1 MYAQVV
7 VLTYQSPDIDSYTYE
22 IPKELKVEV
31 GQLVEVPFGK
41 RNPTGIVLSISPEIR
56 NSKFEIRN
64 LKKISK
70 IIFNQ
75 PLLLPYQIELL
86 KWMSEYYMAPMVNC
100 FEAAM
105 PPLNAKSLKLN
116 AKLVSSV
123 QLSAFSVQQTLV
135 LVPTIN
141 QIPETLAKFPR
152 AKNYVVYHN
161 ELKLS
166 EKFAAW
172 QKIQSGKADYIFGS
186 RSAIFSPCPNLKEII
201 IYDEHDGAYKD
212 ERSPY
217 FDTLTVAQKIS
228 ALTKAQIKI
237 VDASPKITTY
247 FQLKSYIKMQ
257 MFGVNTKIISMRDEK
272 LRGNFSPISS
282 HLQEELRKKQHILL
296 FLNKKKESG
305 SMFCKNCKFNDYFEK
320 HPEHCPKCKS
330 QDIYFNVLNVDSLR
344 AEVKKITKRLAFP
357 PEARLPLRSEASAK
371 GGSVQRSEIDI
382 QTATVF
388 YSPKINKYDTA
399 VYIQPDSLLNRADLE
414 SVETLYSHI
423 TNLKKIL
430 PENGTLIIQ
439 TYNPDDETLKYSASG
454 NYDSYFKSQLEN
466 RRLLSYPPFALLVK
480 LTIKGKDKEKIG
492 EIARKT
498 FSNLNSTIQPASPA
512 TCVDAGAKRG
522 ERFNAL
528 RPRLASTR
536 ARSEA
541 SDSTISLLGPYNPIF
556 FSKNPTFNIIIKYK
570 LGLYNLQERQKAIKK
585 LSPIFHAIDKGFQIT
600 VEPASLN

>member
-41 RNPTGIVLSISPEIR
+41 RNPTGIVLSISTEIR

-217 FDTLTVAQKIS
+217 YDTLTVAQKI
-228 ALTKAQIKI
+228 AELTKAKIKI
-237 VDASPKITTY
+237 VDPSPKITTY
-247 FQLKSYIKMQ
+247 SALQNHIKIQKFAQKIQVVNMQ
-257 MFGVNTKIISMRDEK
+257 NEK
-272 LRGNFSPISS
+272 VSGRKSPIS
-282 HLQEELRKKQHILL
+282 
-296 FLNKKKESG
+296 F
-305 SMFCKNCKFNDYFEK
+305 
-320 HPEHCPKCKS
+320 
-330 QDIYFNVLNVDSLR
+330 
-344 AEVKKITKRLAFP
+344 
-357 PEARLPLRSEASAK
+357 
-371 GGSVQRSEIDI
+371 
-382 QTATVF
+382 
-388 YSPKINKYDTA
+388 
-399 VYIQPDSLLNRADLE
+399 DLE
-414 SVETLYSHI
+414 EVI
-423 TNLKKIL
+423 RPIL
-430 PENGTLIIQ
+430 
-439 TYNPDDETLKYSASG
+439 DEKG
-454 NYDSYFKSQLEN
+454 N
-466 RRLLSYPPFALLVK
+466 
-480 LTIKGKDKEKIG
+480 I
-492 EIARKT
+492 
-498 FSNLNSTIQPASPA
+498 
-512 TCVDAGAKRG
+512 
-522 ERFNAL
+522 
-528 RPRLASTR
+528 
-536 ARSEA
+536 
-541 SDSTISLLGPYNPIF
+541 
-556 FSKNPTFNIIIKYK
+556 
-570 LGLYNLQERQKAIKK
+570 
-585 LSPIFHAIDKGFQIT
+585 
-600 VEPASLN
+600 